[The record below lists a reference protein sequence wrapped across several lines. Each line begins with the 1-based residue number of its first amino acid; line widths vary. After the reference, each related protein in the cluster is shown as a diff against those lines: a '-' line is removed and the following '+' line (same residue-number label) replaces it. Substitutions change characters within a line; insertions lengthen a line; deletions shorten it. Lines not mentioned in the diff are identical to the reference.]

1 MEYKQKLLDWISY
14 TKRKDK
20 QMVIMIE
27 KKEKYLA
34 MSDDE
39 FLFEYTRIGARYE
52 HKKFVLSVIIVTT
65 LITIIM
71 DIWGRLYDFIFRLL
85 MLGNVK
91 NVEEDMIKVAEILV
105 VAIMFIILIVGVLI
119 IHDLIKNMY
128 LLTKEKIFIEEIKE
142 LRKV

>member
-20 QMVIMIE
+20 QISHMIE

-34 MSDDE
+34 MSNDE
-39 FLFEYTRIGARYE
+39 FLFEYTRICAKYE
-52 HKKFVLSVIIVTT
+52 HKKFVLSVIVIAT

-71 DIWGRLYDFIFRLL
+71 DIWRRLYDFIFRLL
-85 MLGNVK
+85 MFENVS
-91 NVEEDMIKVAEILV
+91 NAEDMIKVAELLV
-105 VAIMFIILIVGVLI
+105 VVVMFLILIVGVLI
-119 IHDLIKNMY
+119 IYDLIKNLY
-128 LLTKEKIFIEEIKE
+128 LLTKEKVFIEEIKE